1 MKKKLYIKK
10 KKLREGKKKKKEAE
24 SLPINDG
31 CVHLGENE
39 GCL

>member
-1 MKKKLYIKK
+1 MKKLYIKK
-10 KKLREGKKKKKEAE
+10 KKIEREEKKKKEAE